1 MSYKTIIGVGQTGTR
16 LAQQFSK
23 KRDVLLT
30 FNTDHRDS
38 AGVSSKADHLVVE
51 GGAGQN
57 YSRGLKIWS
66 DNREKLE
73 QYLEPVWDQDVVY
86 FTAAGGGS
94 GSSSVITFL
103 NILMQQNNR
112 VLLVLVLPF
121 IKESIPATSNAV
133 RVMNRVAEFSNN
145 MSVLIFSN
153 DDLAKDV
160 GEDSYTKINN
170 LIIEKTRL
178 ITDLPYMHDE
188 NSFTPFAID
197 DGDHRS
203 VAYSGGFMN
212 VSYTNL
218 EEFMSDKGPVLP
230 KFSYGKIRDASNV
243 LITKVLPTRMNQKET
258 MFEGDKLLQVAKKIG
273 SSAKSARVL
282 HGIIRSNDN
291 IPPYVTFATGLSI
304 DRVFEKMK
312 TKATDSALRFNEKTH
327 TKEGKKLERS
337 EDRLLDI

>member
-1 MSYKTIIGVGQTGTR
+1 MGYKTVIGVGQTGTR
-16 LAQQFSK
+16 LAQLFANK
-23 KRDVLLT
+23 KDVLLT

-38 AGVSSKADHLVVE
+38 AGTSSKADHLVVE

-66 DNREKLE
+66 DHRDKLE
-73 QYLEPVWDQDVVY
+73 KYLEPVWDQDVVY

-94 GSSSVITFL
+94 GSSSIITFL
-103 NILMQQNNR
+103 NILLQQNNR
-112 VLLVLVLPF
+112 VLLVPILPF

-145 MSVLIFSN
+145 MSVLLFSN
-153 DDLAKDV
+153 DDLTKESK
-160 GEDSYTKINN
+160 EDSYSKINN
-170 LIIEKTRL
+170 LIVEKTRL

-212 VSYTNL
+212 VSFTDL

-230 KFSYGKIRDASNV
+230 KFSYGNIREASNI
-243 LITKVLPTRMNQKET
+243 LITKVLPTKMNQNET

-273 SSAKSARVL
+273 SSSKSARIL
-282 HGIIRSNDN
+282 HGIIRTSER
-291 IPPYVTFATGLSI
+291 IPRYITFATGLSI
-304 DRVFEKMK
+304 DKIFDKMK
-312 TKATDSALRFNEKTH
+312 DKATESALRYSEKTK
-327 TKEGKKLERS
+327 TKENRKLERS
-337 EDRLLDI
+337 EDKLLDI

>member
-1 MSYKTIIGVGQTGTR
+1 MGYKTVIGVGQTGTR
-16 LAQQFSK
+16 LAQLFANK
-23 KRDVLLT
+23 KDVLLT

-38 AGVSSKADHLVVE
+38 AGISSKADHLVVE

-66 DNREKLE
+66 DNRDKLE

-94 GSSSVITFL
+94 GSSSIITFL
-103 NILMQQNNR
+103 NILLQQNNR
-112 VLLVLVLPF
+112 VLLVPVLPF

-145 MSVLIFSN
+145 MSVLLFSN
-153 DDLAKDV
+153 DDLTKEA
-160 GEDSYTKINN
+160 GEDSYTSINN
-170 LIIEKTRL
+170 LIVEKTRL

-212 VSYTNL
+212 VSFTDL
-218 EEFMSDKGPVLP
+218 EESMSDRGPSLP
-230 KFSYGKIRDASNV
+230 KFSYGKIKEASNI
-243 LITKVLPTRMNQKET
+243 LITKVIPTRMNQKET
-258 MFEGDKLLQVAKKIG
+258 MYEGDKLLQVAKKIG
-273 SSAKSARVL
+273 GAAKSARVL
-282 HGIIRSNDN
+282 HGVIRSSERLPRY
-291 IPPYVTFATGLSI
+291 ITFATGLNI
-304 DRVFEKMK
+304 DRIFDKMK
-312 TKATDSALRFNEKTH
+312 DKATDSALRYSEKTK